1 MSEELESMHD
11 IQEFLDSMAEHSSS
25 IDEDGRAVIIDI
37 IPQDPQKFFWRVL
50 VSHNEVITVSTGF
63 SKSKPDAIAAVE
75 ARLHES
81 DPYAPFFVDWTK
93 EFTRPGE
100 AVFIDKVL

>member
-11 IQEFLDSMAEHSSS
+11 IQEFLDNMAEHSST
-25 IDEDGRAVIIDI
+25 IEEDGRAVIIDI
-37 IPQDPQKFFWRVL
+37 IPQDTQRFFWRVL
-50 VSHNEVITVSTGF
+50 VSHNDVITVSTGF
-63 SKSKPDAIAAVE
+63 SKTKVDAIAAVE

-81 DPYAPFFVDWTK
+81 RPCEPFFVEWTK

-100 AVFIDKVL
+100 VLFIDQVM